1 MSVSRFA
8 FSVGENRFLP
18 LAAVLFI
25 VALFVGA
32 VLVSVAVL
40 LVFVLIVLIVLIVLV
55 VFVVGI
61 VVVVVLVF
69 HDTSPFLFFKSGG

>member
-32 VLVSVAVL
+32 VLVAVAVL
-40 LVFVLIVLIVLIVLV
+40 LVFVLVVLIVLV